1 MAQQSPLS
9 KSLSV
14 QNSLL
19 NPLTLANGFN
29 ATPGMT
35 PNTFAI
41 DPDFRIG
48 NAQNWQVSAQMRS
61 AGGAGDDGDLQ
72 RHQGHAR
79 GAGIPAEYLPGG
91 RDRSLP
97 AVSFGIHVP

>member
-14 QNSLL
+14 QNSPL

-29 ATPGMT
+29 ATPGTT

-48 NAQNWQVSAQMRS
+48 YAQNWQASAQMDLP
-61 AGGAGDDGDLQ
+61 AAMVDDGDLH
-72 RHQGHAR
+72 RHQRAR
-79 GAGIPAEYLPGG
+79 ARCRCFCRTRIRRA
-91 RDRSLP
+91 R
-97 AVSFGIHVP
+97 